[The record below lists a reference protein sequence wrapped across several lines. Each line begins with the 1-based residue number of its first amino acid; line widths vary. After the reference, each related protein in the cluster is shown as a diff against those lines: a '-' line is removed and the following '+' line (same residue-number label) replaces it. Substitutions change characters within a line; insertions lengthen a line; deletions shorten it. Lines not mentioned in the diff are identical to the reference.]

1 MGKGA
6 AVSAVMPPIIGK
18 KDPAIS
24 EPLVPRQRSPH
35 RPSRS
40 SVLALTGLCA
50 IQATLSLILVWSNTA
65 FGDEADYLRIGHLE
79 IGHWLHGTSW
89 PSAYADQILSGSPA
103 IYPPVGAVAD
113 SIGGL
118 EGARILS
125 LVFMLGATILLY
137 LTASRLLGRGG
148 AVAAAAIWAL
158 SEPVIRLAF
167 ATYDPLSIF
176 LTALSG
182 WLIVQAGYRRRR
194 WAFITAAAAALAF
207 ANATAYSGIVIDP
220 IVIAFAF
227 IVWLPRMGALPAILR
242 TVWLAEG
249 CAVFFCILMIASHAW
264 AGIMFTVFNRSG
276 ADHQSIRLVLN
287 DTWEY
292 SGLVISLATIGVFTA
307 ISAEGPKRA
316 TLLTLLGCGALVV
329 PAAQLHE
336 QTGWSL
342 DKHLA
347 YGIWFAAMAAGYA
360 CIKLIE
366 WLPGNRWRLTVI
378 CCVVAL
384 SYPATYSWESAWQV
398 YHSWPEAQSFITAF
412 TPAVA
417 QSSGLIYTEGTD
429 HIAEY
434 YTSQGSDW
442 MRWDT
447 TLSLDPVKMP
457 ADTWESYYVSQ
468 LRTGAYGV
476 IALFYA
482 ASFSS
487 QGLPRSMLL
496 IRHGKNTY
504 HLLLSLVGDNSGE
517 PGLPALTL
525 ALENNPN
532 YRLVA
537 VGRYD
542 SALNY
547 SIYAIWQKVQT

>member
-1 MGKGA
+1 M
-6 AVSAVMPPIIGK
+6 STVMPPITSE

-24 EPLVPRQRSPH
+24 EPLVPR
-35 RPSRS
+35 RPSARHPPLS
-40 SVLALTGLCA
+40 SLLALTGICA
-50 IQATLSLILVWSNTA
+50 MQATLSLILIWSNTA

-89 PSAYADQILSGSPA
+89 PSAYADQILSGSPV

-118 EGARILS
+118 AGARILS

-137 LTASRLLGRGG
+137 LTASRLFGRGG

-158 SEPVIRLAF
+158 GEPVIRLAF

-182 WLIVQAGYRRRR
+182 WLIVQAGYRRHHR
-194 WAFITAAAAALAF
+194 AFITAAAAALAL

-227 IVWLPRMGALPAILR
+227 IVWLPRMGTLRTSLR
-242 TVWLAEG
+242 TVCLAGG
-249 CAVFFCILMIASHAW
+249 CAVFFCILIIASHSW
-264 AGIMFTVFNRSG
+264 AGIMFTVFSRSG
-276 ADHQSIRLVLN
+276 ADRQSMRLVLN

-307 ISAEGPKRA
+307 ISAEGAKRA
-316 TLLTLLGCGALVV
+316 TLLTLLGCAALVV

-360 CIKLIE
+360 CIKLIQ
-366 WLPGNRWRLTVI
+366 WLPGNSRRLTAI

-384 SYPATYSWESAWQV
+384 SYPATNSWKSAWQV
-398 YHSWPEAQSFITAF
+398 YHSWPEAQSFITRF
-412 TPAVA
+412 TPVVA
-417 QSSGLIYTEGTD
+417 QSSGLIYTDGTD

-434 YTSQGSDW
+434 YTPQGSDW
-442 MRWDT
+442 KRWNT
-447 TLSLDPVKMP
+447 TLSLDPVTMP
-457 ADTWESYYVSQ
+457 TDTWESYYVSQ
-468 LRTGAYGV
+468 LRSGAYGV

-482 ASFSS
+482 TSLSS
-487 QGLPRSMLL
+487 QGLSRSMLL
-496 IRHGKNTY
+496 PRNGKNTY
-504 HLLLSLVGDNSGE
+504 QLLLSLVADNSGE

-525 ALENNPN
+525 ALENDPN

-537 VGRYD
+537 VGPYD

-547 SIYAIWQKVQT
+547 SIYAIWQKVRT